1 MSKEIRRKN
10 IMRLILSML
19 IISILGL
26 LPCGAFAQADL
37 LSQTSE
43 TMTQQLVAMAEK
55 RGVIAGET
63 LVIAEFDNIN
73 CKGDALKRIFQ
84 ERLITSFIMNE
95 KVFFNVVERTQLDK
109 AMKELKMDISGL
121 TDPDMQKKLGK
132 LLGAKYILLGGIS
145 ETNGAIT
152 FEGRI
157 VAIENGQSKAATRQ
171 TITNLNAAPTANTNP
186 AAPAAQNNP
195 LIDTTQNVNP
205 ENNGK
210 GTYLAPLENGGLTA
224 GTHFK
229 QEWKERIGLKNTVS
243 FTAADFTGD
252 GKKSIAISS
261 FNSIDGQSRVIHDIN
276 LLQWNINKF
285 KATLKKPLS
294 LVSGDSQEKL
304 FINYPRLSTEITE
317 NDKKVKQ
324 TMLSYGPFRSD
335 KEAGRYSDYGKYSS
349 AIYDKESEEF
359 IIRNNVS
366 AYKMCP
372 NQHWDTTTTLNLTL
386 YEGNQIKVKDKT
398 FDSNIKLY
406 TNAYSYTFGDCDD
419 DGQPEAVITTLKI
432 DEKDKEK
439 KKKVLPGPLM
449 VISTSGQTE
458 FTSEKNYGT
467 AVILWKP
474 NEKSNPFIAVSSC
487 GIDDTGKP
495 EKDAYIYLL
504 QMDEKEGKY
513 VEIWKSGRMGDKVV
527 DLQVCDA
534 KNEGTGGLVA
544 LVEDNNNTYFV
555 KFVVE

>member
-1 MSKEIRRKN
+1 
-10 IMRLILSML
+10 ML
-19 IISILGL
+19 IFSILGF
-26 LPCGAFAQADL
+26 LPCGAFALVDL

-43 TMTQQLVAMAEK
+43 TMTQQLVTMAEK

-84 ERLITSFIMNE
+84 ERLITSFIMND

-145 ETNGAIT
+145 ETNGAVT

-171 TITNLNAAPTANTNP
+171 TITNLNATPTANIDP
-186 AAPAAQNNP
+186 AAPATPNNP
-195 LIDTTQNVNP
+195 VINTTQNVNP

-224 GTHFK
+224 GTHYK

-252 GKKSIAISS
+252 GKNSIAISS
-261 FNSIDGQSRVIHDIN
+261 FNSVDDQSRVIHDIS
-276 LLQWNINKF
+276 LLQWNTNKF
-285 KATLKKPLS
+285 KTSTKKPLS
-294 LVSGDSQEKL
+294 LYSGYFYNMKNSL
-304 FINYPRLSTEITE
+304 INFPRLSFGIMKKD
-317 NDKKVKQ
+317 DKDK
-324 TMLSYGPFRSD
+324 TNMLSYGPFRSNINQTGGYSYPYYISITFD
-335 KEAGRYSDYGKYSS
+335 KD
-349 AIYDKESEEF
+349 SEEMDTLETE
-359 IIRNNVS
+359 S
-366 AYKMCP
+366 DLYCP
-372 NQHWDTTTTLNLTL
+372 SQHWDTSASLSYDSN
-386 YEGNQIKVKDKT
+386 YRKAKVKSKDKEY
-398 FDSNIKLY
+398 FSNI
-406 TNAYSYTFGDCDD
+406 THESNFYSYTFGDSDD
-419 DGQPEAVITTLKI
+419 DGQPEAVVTTFKI

-439 KKKVLPGPLM
+439 KKVLPGPLK
-449 VISTSGQTE
+449 VISTSGQDE
-458 FTSEKNYGT
+458 FVSEKNYGT

-513 VEIWKSGRMGDKVV
+513 VEIWKSGRVGDKVV

-534 KNEGTGGLVA
+534 KNEGTVGLVA